1 MGEVGLP
8 VQDEPLMG
16 EAGEDAPAHLCCVL
30 AHACGENDGIRPVEK
45 REVGPY
51 PLRHRTA
58 IDVHRQVCFPVAL
71 PDALEDVAHVPRA
84 CEGFQS
90 ALLVEELLY
99 LCWGLLLALCEDGR
113 YRRVNGAAARPH
125 NHAFKGSVAHG
136 VL

>member
-30 AHACGENDGIRPVEK
+30 AHASSEDDGIRAVQK
-45 REVGPY
+45 GEVGPY
-51 PLRHRTA
+51 PLRDSRTV
-58 IDVHRQVCFPVAL
+58 DVHSQVRLPVAL

-84 CEGFQS
+84 CEGLQS

-99 LCWGLLLALCEDGR
+99 LSW
-113 YRRVNGAAARPH
+113 
-125 NHAFKGSVAHG
+125 
-136 VL
+136 